1 MSLHLTIK
9 FRILCSKDAPR
20 STCTSFSA
28 QENIDRRIWLN
39 LLYFGMSGADYWHE
53 DPHTTLFFC
62 TPQDVGVVKARVLK
76 TLGFQPQAIKKQ
88 YVSSP
93 FGPIISGQLFDKAFQ
108 FLTNLRW
115 HLPGN
120 RAYPRVIQNNRA

>member
-9 FRILCSKDAPR
+9 FRILGSKDAPR

-62 TPQDVGVVKARVLK
+62 TPQDVARVLK

-93 FGPIISGQLFDKAFQ
+93 FGPIISRQLFDEASLFKQ
-108 FLTNLRW
+108 D
-115 HLPGN
+115 
-120 RAYPRVIQNNRA
+120 

>member
-9 FRILCSKDAPR
+9 FRILGSKDAPR

-62 TPQDVGVVKARVLK
+62 TPQDVGVVKDARFS
-76 TLGFQPQAIKKQ
+76 TTSNKKQ

-93 FGPIISGQLFDKAFQ
+93 FGPIISGQLFDKASQ
-108 FLTNLRW
+108 FLTKLRW